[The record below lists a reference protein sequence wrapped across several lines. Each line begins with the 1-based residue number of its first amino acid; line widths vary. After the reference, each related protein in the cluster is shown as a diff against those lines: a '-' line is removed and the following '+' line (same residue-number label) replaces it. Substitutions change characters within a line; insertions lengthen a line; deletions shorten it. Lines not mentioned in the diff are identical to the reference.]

1 MNGYELSRAWF
12 DFSFDNPEKIKPSHS
27 AVYFFAIEHC
37 NRLGWKEK
45 FGFPSQMVMEAIGI
59 KNWRTYSGVLKDLVE
74 FGFIEMIE
82 TSKNQYSANIIAIV
96 KNTKAP
102 TKATTKALDK
112 ALQKHSTK
120 QGQSTVSINKQ
131 DNKEQVTIKNPLS
144 EQSSDVADWL
154 KEADPFYLNICE
166 WFYNSLIQLD
176 LVKKNTRWKSKSWYD
191 GFKRLLTIDGVN
203 YETQFRPVINFYLIN
218 YGKDFC
224 PIAESPAS
232 VRTKWK
238 KLEAYYNNNN
248 KKPMGSTRV

>member
-82 TSKNQYSANIIAIV
+82 TSKNQYSANIVAIV

-102 TKATTKALDK
+102 TKALDK
-112 ALQKHSTK
+112 ALQKHDTK
-120 QGQSTVSINKQ
+120 HSQSTVSINKQ
-131 DNKEQVTIKNPLS
+131 DNKEQGTKNKRFTPPTL
-144 EQSSDVADWL
+144 Q
-154 KEADPFYLNICE
+154 EAEEHKKFKDLF
-166 WFYNSLIQLD
+166 SLDCQYFINHYEGNGWMIG
-176 LVKKNTRWKSKSWYD
+176 KNKMKSWTATMSNWHSRHLKD
-191 GFKRLLTIDGVN
+191 NPTTDKKD
-203 YETQFRPVINFYLIN
+203 INPF
-218 YGKDFC
+218 
-224 PIAESPAS
+224 
-232 VRTKWK
+232 
-238 KLEAYYNNNN
+238 
-248 KKPMGSTRV
+248 